1 MENKNIVLKVFKI
14 ITIILFAVAVAFST
28 TIMIEAINNP
38 SNLGTAVGI
47 LVWVIIGAIALAIP
61 LVSAIIG
68 LIISIV
74 KKVKAECGFGSVVF
88 FIIFTVLPIA
98 TYFLGILVFKLVL

>member
-1 MENKNIVLKVFKI
+1 MESKNIVLKVFKI
-14 ITIILFAVAVAFST
+14 ITIILYAIAVAFST
-28 TIMIEAINNP
+28 VIMIDAIKNP
-38 SNLGTAVGI
+38 SNLGLAVGI
-47 LVWVIIGAIALAIP
+47 LVWIIIGAIALAIP

-74 KKVKAECGFGSVVF
+74 KKFKAQVGFGSVIF

-98 TYFLGILVFKLVL
+98 TYFLGILVFTLIL